1 MQIAVVA
8 GYGGTKGDFVMT
20 VQRSAANAGRAIY
33 NKTIR
38 DKVEPTENGKVVVID
53 VNSGDWEIDA
63 DDATALFR
71 LLKRRPDAFT
81 WAERV
86 GHPSVYNMGLRLTGS
101 DFAPDL
107 TCD

>member
-1 MQIAVVA
+1 MV
-8 GYGGTKGDFVMT
+8 
-20 VQRSAANAGRAIY
+20 VQRSAAHAGRAIY

-38 DKVEPTENGKVVVID
+38 DKVEATGKGKVVVID

-71 LLKRRPDAFT
+71 LLERRPDAFT

-86 GHPSVYNMGLRLTGS
+86 GYPAVYDMGSR
-101 DFAPDL
+101 FAAPE
-107 TCD
+107 

>member
-1 MQIAVVA
+1 MA
-8 GYGGTKGDFVMT
+8 
-20 VQRSAANAGRAIY
+20 VQRSAAYAGRAIY

-38 DKVEPTENGKVVVID
+38 DKVDPTEKGKVVVID

-71 LLKRRPDAFT
+71 LLERRPDAFT

-86 GHPSVYNMGLRLTGS
+86 GYSAVYEMGSRFADS
-101 DFAPDL
+101 DFSSE
-107 TCD
+107 